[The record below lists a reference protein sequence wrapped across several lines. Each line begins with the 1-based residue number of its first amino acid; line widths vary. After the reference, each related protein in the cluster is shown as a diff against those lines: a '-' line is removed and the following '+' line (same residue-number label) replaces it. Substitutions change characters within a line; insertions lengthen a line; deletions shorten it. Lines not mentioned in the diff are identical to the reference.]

1 MVAPVD
7 SKASFEVEGET
18 ITLRLNFRSIA
29 LADAEGIDVLAG
41 LSLSTARL
49 TSLIH
54 CFAVQEHP
62 EMTEDEALAI
72 VVRGG
77 DQARKAILKLFEDF
91 GGKPSAEGKAKAK
104 KESST
109 ES

>member
-7 SKASFEVEGET
+7 SKASFEVEGEK

-29 LADAEGIDVLAG
+29 LADAEGIDVFAG
-41 LSLSTARL
+41 QHLSTAKL
-49 TSLIH
+49 ACLAH

-77 DQARKAILKLFEDF
+77 DATRKAILKLFEDF
-91 GGKPSAEGKAKAK
+91 GGKASAEGKVKAT
-104 KESST
+104 T